1 MTRVLRAH
9 LLGIAVATL
18 IGALW
23 LLWRGP
29 TPVMRGSE
37 VMDSAA
43 PFWYMISAFPFF
55 GILLAESWLA
65 WGSGTGQVLLG
76 QVLVIFIL
84 AALRLTLHIPV
95 SGHVLLL
102 SFFLLWDMKR
112 LDQPYLTE
120 FLFAVGILALLLY
133 TKVILWQDAM
143 TAMWGVA
150 LAIIIWAAGQ
160 KLTPSDAS

>member
-1 MTRVLRAH
+1 MTRVLRTH
-9 LLGIAVATL
+9 LLGIVAATL
-18 IGALW
+18 LGALW

-29 TPVMRGSE
+29 VPVVSGSE
-37 VMDSAA
+37 VLDMTA

-55 GILLAESWLA
+55 GILLAESWLQ
-65 WGSGTGQVLLG
+65 WDEKGGRVLLG
-76 QVLVIFIL
+76 QALVIFIL
-84 AALRLTLHIPV
+84 AALRLALHIPI

-120 FLFAVGILALLLY
+120 FLFAAGILALLLY
-133 TKVILWQDAM
+133 TKVVLWQDTM

-150 LAIIIWAAGQ
+150 LAIIIWSVGQ
-160 KLTPSDAS
+160 KLSSVDVS